1 MFESL
6 SGKLTGALRN
16 LSGRGKISEKNVR
29 DSMAEV
35 RNALLEADVHVDV
48 VTDFCE
54 EVVQDALG
62 EKVTT
67 SLKPGEKMIGIVNQR
82 LIDLMGPVES
92 GVMLVDP
99 GPTIIMMCGLQG
111 SGKTTT
117 CGKVAA

>member
-54 EVVQDALG
+54 EIVQDALG
-62 EKVTT
+62 EKLRHHL
-67 SLKPGEKMIGIVNQR
+67 SPARK
-82 LIDLMGPVES
+82 
-92 GVMLVDP
+92 
-99 GPTIIMMCGLQG
+99 
-111 SGKTTT
+111 
-117 CGKVAA
+117 